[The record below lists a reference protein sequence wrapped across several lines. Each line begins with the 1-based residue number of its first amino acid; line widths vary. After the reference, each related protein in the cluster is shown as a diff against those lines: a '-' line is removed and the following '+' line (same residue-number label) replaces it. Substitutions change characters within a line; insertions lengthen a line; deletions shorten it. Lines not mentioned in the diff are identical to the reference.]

1 MKTLRNKTAVIA
13 IVILLTISMSAS
25 IMLVPNISAHT
36 PPLQIP
42 TYAFISVTPNPAGL
56 AQTLTVGFW
65 LQVPPPT
72 AQAQFGDRWTGFSLK
87 ITKPDGTTETL
98 GPFTSDDTGGTFTTY
113 SPTILGNYTFEFS
126 FPGQTLAGN
135 NLAPGVTTNP
145 FIGDY
150 YQPSSAKTTITV
162 QEEPIP
168 LIPENPL
175 PTQYWTRPIQ
185 SVNNLWSTLG
195 GAWLGL
201 GSTSFANTGAYNA
214 TSNYNPFTTS
224 PKTPHIIWARPT
236 APGGQIGGEFGGT
249 SQTQFYAPAQY
260 EPKFAPIIM
269 NGILYYTIYPGAI
282 TNPTGWAA
290 VNLKTGQTLWIKNMT
305 VGSTLGP
312 ILRCGQTLYYI
323 SPNQYGGFTYLWST
337 GNPFGTPT
345 LTGNILT
352 VPAKLQTTLNPGT
365 YAPVTTALTGTTYSM
380 WDAVSGEYI
389 LSIVNCTALTLAE
402 DERGNLIGYYVNSS
416 TANAYNKPTLNM
428 WNSTRAILLNQP
440 AQYYGQTSAN
450 AWYWRP
456 PANGII
462 PFADGIQ
469 WTAPIATDIAG
480 ATFHQTFT
488 NNVLVNSSLSIA
500 GNCVGQSGVV
510 LMFDSSG
517 IAGSFQ
523 QGYQIE
529 AGYSAIDG
537 HQLWIT
543 NRTMTSFTRVAT
555 LAATNGV
562 YGELNYATAEAYGF
576 NIVTGAQVWGPV
588 KLPNANPYTSIGGYQ
603 HVSANGVCYVWGFG
617 GEIYAINMANGALL
631 WSTST
636 NEVIGDPGVNTP
648 YGVWPLWT
656 FNVGSVADGL
666 LFVPVGHQ
674 YSPPLFR
681 GAKQLAINTTDGTL
695 VWSVMGFDVTTA
707 TAVSDGVMTAFSS
720 YDNRIYAYS
729 KGPSAMTVIAPDVG
743 VTTATPITIR
753 GAVMDISA
761 GTKQEE
767 QAANFPNGVP
777 CVSDASQAG
786 WMEYVYMQQQCPTN
800 VTGVPVSIY
809 VIDNNN
815 NYRQIGSTTSDA
827 SGMFT
832 FNWTP
837 DIAGSYTVVA
847 IFAGSESYYTSSAET
862 SFYASETTSATV
874 TPTTTQQSAADMYFV
889 PAIAGL
895 FVLIIIVLAVV
906 VLGTLRKRP

>member
-1 MKTLRNKTAVIA
+1 MEKHRKRLFA
-13 IVILLTISMSAS
+13 IVTTILLILSMDAS
-25 IMLVPNISAHT
+25 MMLLPSVNAHT

-56 AQTLTVGFW
+56 GQTLTVGFW

-72 AQAQFGDRWTGFSLK
+72 AQAQFGDRWSGFSLK
-87 ITKPDGTTETL
+87 ITKPDGTTQTL

-113 SPTILGNYTFEFS
+113 SPTTLGNYTFEFS
-126 FPGQTLAGN
+126 FAGQTLAGT

-168 LIPENPL
+168 TIPEIGL

-185 SVNNLWSTLG
+185 SVNNIWSTLG

-201 GSTSFANTGAYNA
+201 GVTSFANTGAYNA

-224 PKTPHIIWARPT
+224 PKTPHIIWTKPT

-269 NGILYYTIYPGAI
+269 NGILYYTIYPGAS

-305 VGSTLGP
+305 TDSTLGP

-337 GNPFGTPT
+337 GNPFGNPT
-345 LTGNILT
+345 LKGNMLT
-352 VPAKLQTTLNPGT
+352 VPARLQTALNPGT
-365 YAPVTTALTGTTYSM
+365 YAPITTTLTGTTYSM

-389 LSIVNCTALTLAE
+389 LSIVNCTTMTLVE
-402 DERGNLIGYYVNSS
+402 DDNGNLIGYYVNAS
-416 TANAYNKPTLNM
+416 TANPYGKPTLTM

-450 AWYWRP
+450 AWFYRP

-462 PFADGIQ
+462 PFGDGIQ
-469 WTAPIATDIAG
+469 WTAPVATDLAG
-480 ATFHQTFT
+480 APFHQTFV
-488 NNVLVNSSLSIA
+488 NNILVNSSLSIS
-500 GNCVGQSGVV
+500 GSCIENGVV
-510 LMFDSSG
+510 LMIDSSG

-523 QGYQIE
+523 QGFQIE
-529 AGYSAIDG
+529 AGYSATTG
-537 HQLWIT
+537 QQLWIT
-543 NRTMTSFTRVAT
+543 NRTEVPFSRVYT
-555 LAATNGV
+555 LPATNGV
-562 YGELNYATAEAYGF
+562 FGELNSATGEAYGYSMT
-576 NIVTGAQVWGPV
+576 TGLKVWGPL
-588 KLPNANPYTSIGGYQ
+588 KLPDVNPYSSIGGYQ
-603 HVSANGVCYVWGFG
+603 YVSANGVCYVWGFG
-617 GEIYAINMANGALL
+617 GEIYAINMVTGALI

-636 NEVIGDPGVNTP
+636 NELVGDPGVNTP

-707 TAVSDGVMTAFSS
+707 TAISDGVMTAFSS

-729 KGPSAMTVIAPDVG
+729 KGSTQISVTAPSVG
-743 VTTATPITIR
+743 VSTATPITIA
-753 GAVMDISA
+753 GTIKDISA
-761 GTKQEE
+761 GSKQEDV
-767 QAANFPNGVP
+767 AANFPNGLP
-777 CVSDASQAG
+777 CVSDNSMAG
-786 WMEYVYMQQQCPTN
+786 WMEYVYMQQPCPAD
-800 VTGVPVSIY
+800 VTGVLVDVS
-809 VIDNNN
+809 VLDSNGNF
-815 NYRQIGSTTSDA
+815 RSIGTTTSDG
-827 SGMFT
+827 SGAFGLS
-832 FNWTP
+832 WTP
-837 DIAGSYTVVA
+837 DIPGKYTVVA
-847 IFAGSESYYTSSAET
+847 SFAGSESYYPSSAEAFFT
-862 SFYASETTSATV
+862 ASEPAPTAAPVATSPPSMADQYLLPSVAGIIV
-874 TPTTTQQSAADMYFV
+874 T
-889 PAIAGL
+889 
-895 FVLIIIVLAVV
+895 IIVVGIVLA
-906 VLGTLRKRP
+906 LLTLRKRP